1 MSHRNNSG
9 DRARRGPW
17 RIGYRIQGVSN
28 NSGTVL
34 MLKIDA
40 AVAVHEEAISI
51 DPMGAN

>member
-1 MSHRNNSG
+1 MPMM
-9 DRARRGPW
+9 RRGEAHG
-17 RIGYRIQGVSN
+17 RIGRRIQGVSN

-40 AVAVHEEAISI
+40 ALAAHEEAIII